1 MKAGNQGGTPEK
13 GILMMSVVVVLV
25 LERLIEEMRDIKK
38 KETSER
44 ESLMDGFRTKALRG

>member
-38 KETSER
+38 KKRSER